1 MYLTKTRSWRKKTT
15 KPVICSAGWGL
26 TEGKIDNCWK
36 RLLLPACVVA
46 HHQILKYKWK
56 YKYKSK
62 YKYRRKSKYKYRLVL
77 LPPWCCPARLI
88 GHHHHHHWDPTRLTR
103 LRARWRLIS
112 WTHKKT
118 MSAVCGD
125 DTSLICDCKWAFDAR
140 AGGGAPQT
148 MHHSPALLSWS
159 RVTCT
164 FSWPLLVSALDR
176 RTTFG
181 CFFLP
186 GMSCPDK
193 YKLKT

>member
-56 YKYKSK
+56 YKYRWKSK

-125 DTSLICDCKWAFDAR
+125 DTSLICDCKWAFDVR
-140 AGGGAPQT
+140 AGEELPRRCITLLPSYRGRGSLVL
-148 MHHSPALLSWS
+148 SPGHCWSLHWTEEQLLG
-159 RVTCT
+159 V
-164 FSWPLLVSALDR
+164 
-176 RTTFG
+176 
-181 CFFLP
+181 FFLP
-186 GMSCPDK
+186 DMSCPEK
-193 YKLKT
+193 